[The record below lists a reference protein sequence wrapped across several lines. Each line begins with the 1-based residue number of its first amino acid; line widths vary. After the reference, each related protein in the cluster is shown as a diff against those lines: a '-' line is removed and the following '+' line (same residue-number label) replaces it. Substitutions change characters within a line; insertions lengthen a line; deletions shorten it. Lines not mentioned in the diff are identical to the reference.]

1 MEAISVGLS
10 HLTLTTQKWS
20 ILSHPV
26 FGDPSVINWE
36 KQALPE
42 GNSLQLSPY
51 GISCPLEISN
61 FCTDWISDKAV
72 SLDHIPIFWTGKV
85 GQNKSHN
92 FGLWSAHLI
101 SPLFSGGNIEF
112 IELFMINHL
121 FQFLAC
127 SWGSSP
133 SAPQLINIL
142 LELGFRMGP
151 STSTGVVLMPILVV
165 I

>member
-26 FGDPSVINWE
+26 FGDPSVISWE

-51 GISCPLEISN
+51 GISCLLEISN
-61 FCTDWISDKAV
+61 FCTDWIRV
-72 SLDHIPIFWTGKV
+72 TGKV
-85 GQNKSHN
+85 GQNKSRN
-92 FGLWSAHLI
+92 FRLWSAHLI

-121 FQFLAC
+121 FQFLSC
-127 SWGSSP
+127 SCGSSP

-142 LELGFRMGP
+142 LSRDSEWD
-151 STSTGVVLMPILVV
+151 PILPKGWYWCQY
-165 I
+165 